1 MYSRVCIYVQQECN
15 CGCLDVEIVVDRSV
29 GLDNLY
35 FEERTGKDDL
45 MGEMIQWIDVKTILL
60 WNGENGERKIERFLE

>member
-1 MYSRVCIYVQQECN
+1 M
-15 CGCLDVEIVVDRSV
+15 EIVVDRSV
-29 GLDNLY
+29 SLDDLY